1 MLEVFGLSIAIES
14 IYHLLIIFLSLMWIL
29 ALFISC
35 WRHRHRTNFS
45 SIILRT
51 DEHGYSRVSK
61 IGILFCFCLILI
73 VVQTVTP
80 GMTLDPQLVMLTTI
94 ALGTELT
101 RQGMQIAMTY
111 FMNRNRVSE
120 YDRSLDGNIATPM
133 DFEGRK
139 QKPLKV
145 NRNKKTDEGTLPPD
159 IPLHG
164 DCNEEL

>member
-1 MLEVFGLSIAIES
+1 MITFFGVTIAIES
-14 IYHLLIIFLSLMWIL
+14 IYHILIIFLSLMWIL

-35 WRHRHRTNFS
+35 WRHRARTNFS

-101 RQGMQIAMTY
+101 RQGMQVAMTY
-111 FMNRNRVSE
+111 FANRKPRE
-120 YDRSLDGNIATPM
+120 YDRELDGNIARPYDFDGRPQEPIRVSRDRIRDEEPM
-133 DFEGRK
+133 
-139 QKPLKV
+139 PA
-145 NRNKKTDEGTLPPD
+145 D

-164 DCNEEL
+164 PCEEK